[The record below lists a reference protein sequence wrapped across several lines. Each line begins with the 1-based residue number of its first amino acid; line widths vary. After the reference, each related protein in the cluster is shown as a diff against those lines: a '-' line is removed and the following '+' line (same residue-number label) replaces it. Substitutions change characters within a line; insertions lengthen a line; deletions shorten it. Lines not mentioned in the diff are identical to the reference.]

1 MQDNDATIEAQAQ
14 RMPVTLKRK
23 IDHQQQQP
31 DADAVQ
37 FERIVFN
44 LNKVKYNMCR
54 ERIEIIDQMI
64 GSLRKRTQ
72 SARAYLSIRLLQQKR
87 FIEIEEMRRLSSN
100 NFEKSDDDKKA
111 CFKWSCEPSSSSS
124 SSSSNNSSN
133 NSIISSS
140 STTSPSSTDLINS
153 GRRRI
158 IDDNQTIIHVDSTES
173 SIDHPNSKP

>member
-14 RMPVTLKRK
+14 RMPVSLKRK
-23 IDHQQQQP
+23 IDHHQQQQP
-31 DADAVQ
+31 AVANAVQ

-54 ERIEIIDQMI
+54 ERIDIIDQMI
-64 GSLRKRTQ
+64 WSLRKRAQ

-100 NFEKSDDDKKA
+100 NFEKSDDDKKS
-111 CFKWSCEPSSSSS
+111 CFKWSCEPLSSISSSD
-124 SSSSNNSSN
+124 NSC
-133 NSIISSS
+133 ISSS
-140 STTSPSSTDLINS
+140 STTSPSSTDLTNS

-158 IDDNQTIIHVDSTES
+158 IDDNQTIIHVDSIES
-173 SIDHPNSKP
+173 SIDHLNSKP